1 MFIKELYT
9 YNRKGA
15 IAFVVFILLFIFLN
29 IKWGAVAFPIN
40 EYGMYSGKY
49 PLKDTQFV
57 YKIYAGD
64 TYVDFTK
71 LAMAERDKLQ
81 YSLEFYGRYKA
92 NNSQVFTTMKR
103 LMSKLLIGKL
113 MDEKQY
119 IVSVDSMQFANWFN
133 NMLSDILHKEISS
146 SEIYIQPFIWQSSQL
161 NLVAA
166 PQKIYQFVPK
176 P

>member
-15 IAFVVFILLFIFLN
+15 IAFIAFILLFIFLN

-49 PLKDTQFV
+49 PLNDTQFV
-57 YKIYAGD
+57 YKIHAGE

-71 LAMAERDKLQ
+71 LPMAERDKLQ
-81 YSLEFYGRYKA
+81 YSLEFYERYKA
-92 NNSQVFTTMKR
+92 NNIEVYTTMKR
-103 LMSKLLIGKL
+103 LMSNMLLGQL
-113 MDEKQY
+113 MGEKQY
-119 IVSVDSMQFANWFN
+119 TVSVDRIQFANWFN
-133 NMLSDILHKEISS
+133 QMLSAILHKEISS
-146 SEIYIQPFIWQSSQL
+146 SEIYIQPYVWQSSQL
-161 NLVAA
+161 NPVA
-166 PQKIYQFVPK
+166 PPYKIYQFVPE